1 MGFNCMNKICFIE
14 PPYGQFIESLDA
26 PFSLMYL
33 AAVAEQSGW
42 EAQILDMH
50 DLKDP
55 LPEADV
61 YAVTSS
67 SPQWPI
73 TIKLADRLATERP
86 EALSI
91 IGGNHVSA
99 EPTDAKQSKF
109 DLIVIGEGEI
119 PLKRILSTPEAFK
132 DDPDKFIIGERIAN
146 LDEIPFP
153 ARHLID
159 WSKYK
164 RGIYWGK
171 QLLSPAVSII
181 SSRGCPH
188 NCVFCGSHVVFGR
201 TTRFRSVANV
211 VAEVEQVIA
220 ELGYYG
226 FNFHDDT
233 FCLHRQR
240 VIDLCR
246 EFSGFNIFWRCLT
259 RADTLDESLLQE
271 MLAGGCRELLLG
283 VESGSDKV
291 LKRIQKGTTAKQN
304 LKAMKMIKKSGIQL
318 KAAIM
323 IGNPGET
330 WETVEETKK
339 LLKEC
344 PPDFW
349 SVSVFTPF
357 PGSATWADPEKYGIK
372 ILTRDLTQYAMVGR
386 DYKGIVV
393 SETEEMTKE
402 DIERARDE
410 LIDLCL
416 SLSGPTYDL
425 KEK

>member
-1 MGFNCMNKICFIE
+1 MRKICFIE

-42 EAQILDMH
+42 EAQILDIH

-55 LPEADV
+55 LPEADI

-73 TIKLADRLATERP
+73 TIELADRLASEHP
-86 EALSI
+86 GALRI
-91 IGGNHVSA
+91 VGGNHVSA
-99 EPTDAKQSKF
+99 EPTDARQAKF
-109 DLIVIGEGEI
+109 DLVVIGEGEI
-119 PLKRILSTPEAFK
+119 PLRRILSTPEAFK
-132 DDPDKFIIGERIAN
+132 GDPDKLVYGDRVED
-146 LDEIPFP
+146 LDSIPFP

-211 VAEVEQVIA
+211 VSEVGQVIDQ
-220 ELGYYG
+220 LGYHG

-233 FCLHRQR
+233 FCLKRQR

-246 EFSGFNIFWRCLT
+246 EFSKFNIFWRCLT
-259 RADTLDESLLQE
+259 RADTIDEDLLDEMLL
-271 MLAGGCRELLLG
+271 AGCRELLLG
-283 VESGSDKV
+283 VESGSDTV
-291 LKRIQKGTTAKQN
+291 LKRIQKGITAKQN

-318 KAAIM
+318 KTGIM

-372 ILTRDLTQYAMVGR
+372 ILTRDLTQYAMVGAQ
-386 DYKGIVV
+386 YKGIVV
-393 SETEEMTKE
+393 AETEEMTKE
-402 DIERARDE
+402 DIEQARDE

>member
-1 MGFNCMNKICFIE
+1 MEFNCMNKICFIE

-55 LPEADV
+55 LPEADI
-61 YAVTSS
+61 YAATSS
-67 SPQWPI
+67 SPQWPVAV
-73 TIKLADRLATERP
+73 KLSELLKTEHP
-86 EALSI
+86 ESMTV

-99 EPTDAKQSKF
+99 EPEDAKQSKF
-109 DLIVIGEGEI
+109 DIIVVGEGEY
-119 PLKRILSTPEAFK
+119 PLKRILTNPESFRGASL
-132 DDPDKFIIGERIAN
+132 IVGERITD
-146 LDEIPFP
+146 LDGIPFP

-201 TTRFRSVANV
+201 TTRFRSVGNV
-211 VAEVEQVIA
+211 VAEVKQVIDQM
-220 ELGYYG
+220 GYHG

-233 FCLHRQR
+233 FCLKRQR

-246 EFSGFNIFWRCLT
+246 EFSKLNIYWRCLT
-259 RADTLDESLLQE
+259 RADTLDEELLKE
-271 MLAGGCRELLLG
+271 MSAGGCSELLLG

-304 LKAMKMIKKSGIQL
+304 LKAMKMIKKAGIQL

-357 PGSATWADPEKYGIK
+357 PGSATWSDPEKYGIK

-393 SETEEMTKE
+393 SETEKMTKE

-425 KEK
+425 KEE

>member
-1 MGFNCMNKICFIE
+1 MNKICFIE

-33 AAVAEQSGW
+33 AAIAEQCGW
-42 EAQILDMH
+42 QAQIVDMH
-50 DLKDP
+50 NLDDP
-55 LPEADV
+55 LPDADI
-61 YAVTSS
+61 YGVTSS
-67 SPQWPI
+67 SPQWPV
-73 TIKLADRLATERP
+73 TIKLSERLAKEFPHSLRI
-86 EALSI
+86 L
-91 IGGNHVSA
+91 GGNHISA
-99 EPTDAKQSKF
+99 LPEAFNETKF
-109 DLIVIGEGEI
+109 SFAVLGEGEI
-119 PLKRILSTPEAFK
+119 SLGNILKTPEDFK
-132 DDPDKFIIGERIAN
+132 PFSYVQGQVVHN
-146 LDEIPFP
+146 LDNIPFP
-153 ARHLID
+153 SRHLID

-164 RGIYWGK
+164 RGIYRGK
-171 QLLSPAVSII
+171 QLLSLAVSII

-201 TTRFRSVANV
+201 TTRFRSVGNV
-211 VAEVEQVIA
+211 VAEVKQVIDQM
-220 ELGYYG
+220 GYHG

-233 FCLHRQR
+233 FCLKRQR

-246 EFSGFNIFWRCLT
+246 EFSKLDIYWRCLT
-259 RADTLDESLLQE
+259 RADTLDEELLKE
-271 MLAGGCRELLLG
+271 MSAGGCSELLLG

-357 PGSATWADPEKYGIK
+357 PGSATWSDPDKYGIK

-393 SETEEMTKE
+393 SETEEMKKE

-425 KEK
+425 KED